1 MIEGNDS
8 MNEQN
13 RLIKYSILD
22 NYGEDLTARR
32 YIVNPAI
39 AREEEIKKIILILL
53 TPEKSVLLVGPAGSG
68 KTALVE
74 GLSYKIQRVEVPLA
88 LSGYRVIRI
97 NSTSL
102 IGEISINGQVENKMT
117 LLMEEL
123 KIRGRIILFIDEI
136 HTLIGSENQGPMDF
150 ANMLKPGLD
159 RGDIKVIGATTNME
173 YEEYIVTDTAFLRRF
188 ELVDVNEPTAE
199 MTVEILDKSIPKL
212 EIKTNVRMTLSPLI
226 RRRVLEFIVEMT
238 SKYKRL
244 YALSSN
250 YPDISLALLA
260 DCFSQAVYENSPGV
274 TLKHVFKAIKA
285 CQSVY
290 PDILQ
295 KEIKRFREVFSQLV
309 PPNTFE

>member
-1 MIEGNDS
+1 
-8 MNEQN
+8 MNEENKQV
-13 RLIKYSILD
+13 KFSVLD
-22 NYGEDLTARR
+22 NYGDDLTQKQF
-32 YIVNPAI
+32 IIDPAI
-39 AREEEIKKIILILL
+39 ARDEEIKKMILILL

-74 GLSYKIQRVEVPLA
+74 GLSYRMQKGEMPNA
-88 LSGYRVIRI
+88 LVGYKVVRI

-102 IGEISINGQVENKMT
+102 VGEATIEGQVISKMT

-123 KIRGRIILFIDEI
+123 KIRGKILLFIDEI
-136 HTLIGSENQGPMDF
+136 HTLIGAKNQGPMDF

-188 ELVDVNEPTAE
+188 ELVDVKEPTPE
-199 MTVEILDKSIPKL
+199 MTIEILDRTIPKL
-212 EIKTNVRMTLSPLI
+212 EFKTGVKMGLSPLI
-226 RRRVLEFIVEMT
+226 KKKAIEFIVTMT

-244 YALSSN
+244 YSLASN

-260 DCFSQAVYENSPGV
+260 DCFSQAVYENSPSV
-274 TLKHVFKAIKA
+274 NLKHVFKAVQA
-285 CQSVY
+285 CQNVY

-295 KEIKRFREVFSQLV
+295 KEIIRFKEEFIKMV
-309 PPNTFE
+309 PETDFL